1 MIMTSLQKHQLRQC
15 KEVQIKQN
23 PAAIKL
29 AAGLLFFLSACSHPI
44 EVKTAKVT
52 RSHIEDVITG
62 VSAGTILAEQD
73 TELAFGSVGRVS
85 KLPVKLGDVVQK
97 GQVLA
102 ELENDD
108 LKTTVATSTRD
119 FDRVHALKAS
129 KAISS
134 TQLDDTERAKSIA
147 AVALERTLIRAPFNG
162 FIADL
167 NLEVGQLAQIT
178 AVIPLPPI
186 RLVDTA
192 PRYVKVQFDEIDL
205 VKIKEG
211 IPARIKVLANRKA
224 PFEGVVRRVSPF
236 VSSVKEQDR
245 TAAIEVNVFTD
256 QMLPVGASAD
266 VEVILSKKDNV
277 LVAPPKSVLGSSQ
290 DRFVFILDNNK
301 AKKVP
306 VTTGITNFDM
316 VEILSGLQ
324 EGDTVIIPDDRN
336 SIKNGDAVT
345 IRATAA

>member
-1 MIMTSLQKHQLRQC
+1 M
-15 KEVQIKQN
+15 
-23 PAAIKL
+23 
-29 AAGLLFFLSACSHPI
+29 
-44 EVKTAKVT
+44 
-52 RSHIEDVITG
+52 
-62 VSAGTILAEQD
+62 
-73 TELAFGSVGRVS
+73 
-85 KLPVKLGDVVQK
+85 
-97 GQVLA
+97 
-102 ELENDD
+102 
-108 LKTTVATSTRD
+108 
-119 FDRVHALKAS
+119 
-129 KAISS
+129 
-134 TQLDDTERAKSIA
+134 
-147 AVALERTLIRAPFNG
+147 
-162 FIADL
+162 
-167 NLEVGQLAQIT
+167 
-178 AVIPLPPI
+178 
-186 RLVDTA
+186 
-192 PRYVKVQFDEIDL
+192 
-205 VKIKEG
+205 
-211 IPARIKVLANRKA
+211 LANRKA
-224 PFEGVVRRVSPF
+224 PFEGVVRRVIPF